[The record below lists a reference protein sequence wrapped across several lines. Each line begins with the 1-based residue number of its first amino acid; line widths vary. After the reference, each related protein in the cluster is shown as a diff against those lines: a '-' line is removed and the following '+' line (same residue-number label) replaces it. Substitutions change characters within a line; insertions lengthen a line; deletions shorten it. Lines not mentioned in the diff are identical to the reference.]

1 MSTGSTEAA
10 KVNQVEEEVPDYLIK
25 ETIDGIPFYRK
36 GYKAVLRGEKSLEDI
51 MGSSGLQFVI
61 LQYFLRLIV
70 RHDPEERY
78 YIGNNEAGLHLERG
92 KNMANDLALY
102 DERKL
107 TPDKISKKYVDVAP
121 DIVIEVD
128 TDFEVKD
135 ISSMDAIFLKT
146 QRLLDFGTQKVIWV
160 FTSSRKVLIAQAAQT
175 WLTFD
180 WHEDI
185 ELFENATFNVGA
197 YLDKKGIQ
205 VD

>member
-10 KVNQVEEEVPDYLIK
+10 KANQVQEEIPAYLIK
-25 ETIDGIPFYRK
+25 ETIDGIPYYRK
-36 GYKAVLRGEKSLEDI
+36 GYRSVLRGEKSLEDI
-51 MGSSGLQFVI
+51 MGCSGLQFVI

-92 KNMANDLALY
+92 NNMANDLALY
-102 DERKL
+102 DEKKL

-128 TDFEVKD
+128 TDFEVQHID
-135 ISSMDAIFLKT
+135 PMDAIYLKT
-146 QRLLDFGTQKVIWV
+146 QRLLDFGTQKVIWI
-160 FTSSRKVLIAQAAQT
+160 FTSSRKVLIAQPAQT

-180 WHEDI
+180 WNKDI
-185 ELFENATFNVGA
+185 ELFKNTTFNVGN
-197 YLDKKGIQ
+197 YLDKEGIQ
-205 VD
+205 VE

>member
-1 MSTGSTEAA
+1 MSTGYTEAA
-10 KVNQVEEEVPDYLIK
+10 KANQVQEEIPAYLIK
-25 ETIDGIPFYRK
+25 ETIDGIPYYRK
-36 GYKAVLRGEKSLEDI
+36 GYRSVLRGEQSLEDI
-51 MGSSGLQFVI
+51 IGCSGLQFVI

-70 RHDPEERY
+70 RLDPEERY
-78 YIGNNEAGLHLERG
+78 FIGNDEAGLHLERG
-92 KNMANDLALY
+92 NNMANDLALY

-146 QRLLDFGTQKVIWV
+146 QRLLDFGTQKVIWI
-160 FTSSRKVLIAQAAQT
+160 FTSSRKVLIAQAAQA

-185 ELFENATFNVGA
+185 ELFEKVTFNVGA

-205 VD
+205 ID